1 MGKLANTQEFR
12 RAALDFQKQGYYID
26 APPGSQDFYEFWTEE
41 LRRCRE
47 GYQVGDTKITGNHYF
62 YLNYVQ
68 MKILDDGNKKGGA
81 VKKVDFPAFWDGD
94 YEYFWLLDI
103 ARNGMDKQDMLDLG
117 LTTTVRDEYLDG
129 GHHLILAKARR
140 KGFSYKNAAITCNQ
154 FNTVKNSYTLLCAH
168 DKKYLYPKGIMTM
181 AAANMDFLNEHTGW
195 SKRRSVIDKQNH
207 KKASYLEYINNQP
220 VEKGYKSEVEAI
232 TFKDNPDAARG
243 KDASLVIFEEAG
255 AFHNLKDT
263 YMATRPCV
271 EDGGITTGQMVIFG
285 TGGDMEGGTIDF
297 ESMFYNPEPY
307 NLLPVENVW
316 DDGGDGTFCGWF
328 FPSYR
333 NKVGYMD
340 EQGNSLVTEAKFD
353 EEVKRDST
361 KKNSK
366 DAKVYDKLITEYPWK
381 PREAF
386 LQTSS
391 NVFPT
396 AELLS
401 HRNSIVRSARAS
413 SVGTPGLLVH
423 SGDGIKFRPSESA
436 RPVDKFPHQ
445 KGDDIT
451 GCVVMYQAP
460 YRDESGQV
468 PSNLYFIA
476 HDPYAHDSSVGNSLG
491 SAYVMKRPNPWSK
504 PDDMIVA
511 SYVGRPETQ
520 DDFNDNLFK
529 LSEYYNAKIG
539 FENDRGEVI
548 PYAKR
553 TKNLHRL
560 MEEVEIFDRSNGFRA
575 KTLGRNY
582 GLSMGSKHR
591 KAQAVLYLRDW
602 LKTKRSVGEDGESKL
617 NLHYIYDVGLIDEL
631 IKWDDK
637 GNFDRVSSLLV
648 GMFYMMDLISKPVE
662 KQEVQDSQDS
672 FFNRDFFV

>member
-1 MGKLANTQEFR
+1 MIANTHEFR

-41 LRRCRE
+41 LRRCKE
-47 GYQVGDTKITGNHYF
+47 GYKVGDTWITGNHYF

-68 MKILDDGNKKGGA
+68 MKVMDDNKKGGA
-81 VKKVDFPAFWDGD
+81 AKKVDFPGFWDGD
-94 YEYFWLLDI
+94 YEFFHLMEI
-103 ARNGMDKQDMLDLG
+103 ARNGSTPEEVAKLG
-117 LTTTVRDEYLDG
+117 LSTSVHPDWLDG
-129 GHHLILAKARR
+129 GHHLIVAKARR

-243 KDASLVIFEEAG
+243 KDASLVVFEEAG

-271 EDGGITTGQMVIFG
+271 EDGGITTGQMIIFG

-307 NLLPVENVW
+307 NLLPVENMW
-316 DDGGDGTFCGWF
+316 DDGGEGTHCGWF

-333 NKVGYMD
+333 NKVGFMD
-340 EQGNSLVTEAKFD
+340 KDGNTLEEDAKFQ
-353 EEVKRDST
+353 EQQKREST
-361 KKNSK
+361 KRNSK

-386 LQTSS
+386 LQTSA
-391 NVFPT
+391 NVFPA
-396 AELLS
+396 AELIN
-401 HRNSIVRSARAS
+401 HRNSIIRSSKTAK
-413 SVGTPGLLVH
+413 VGTPGVLV
-423 SGDGIKFRPSESA
+423 SGAGGIKFRPSDQVRAIE
-436 RPVDKFPHQ
+436 KFPHQ
-445 KGDDIT
+445 KGDDIR
-451 GCVVMYQAP
+451 GAVVVYQAP
-460 YRDESGQV
+460 YRDEEGQI
-468 PSNLYFIA
+468 PNNLYFIA
-476 HDPYAHDSSVGNSLG
+476 HDPYAHDSSQGSSLG
-491 SAYVMKRPNPWSK
+491 SAYVFKRANPWSK

-511 SYVGRPETQ
+511 SYVGRPDTQ
-520 DDFNDNLFK
+520 DDYNDNLFK
-529 LSEYYNAKIG
+529 LAEYYNARIG

-560 MEEVEIFDRSNGFRA
+560 MEEVEIFDKSSGFRA

-602 LKTKRSVGEDGESKL
+602 LNTKRSKDENGDYKK
-617 NLHYIYDVGLIDEL
+617 NLHYIYDVALIDEL
-631 IKWDDK
+631 IKWTER
-637 GNFDRVSSLLV
+637 GNFDRASSLLV
-648 GMFYMMDLISKPVE
+648 GMFYMMDLLSKPVV
-662 KQEVQDSQDS
+662 KQESRDDHDS
-672 FFNRDFFV
+672 FFSRELFV

>member
-1 MGKLANTQEFR
+1 MIANTHEFR

-41 LRRCRE
+41 LRRCKE
-47 GYQVGDTKITGNHYF
+47 GYKVGDTWITGNHYF

-68 MKILDDGNKKGGA
+68 MKVMDDNKKGGA
-81 VKKVDFPAFWDGD
+81 AKKVDFPGFWDGD
-94 YEYFWLLDI
+94 YEFFHLMEI
-103 ARNGMDKQDMLDLG
+103 ARNGSTAEEVAKLG
-117 LTTTVRDEYLDG
+117 LSTSVHPDWLDG
-129 GHHLILAKARR
+129 GHHLIVAKARR

-243 KDASLVIFEEAG
+243 KDASLVVFEEAG

-271 EDGGITTGQMVIFG
+271 EDGGITTGQMIIFG

-307 NLLPVENVW
+307 NLLPVENMW
-316 DDGGDGTFCGWF
+316 DDGGEGTHCGWF

-333 NKVGYMD
+333 NKVGFMD
-340 EQGNSLVTEAKFD
+340 KDGNTLEADAKFN
-353 EEVKRDST
+353 EEQNRDRTKR
-361 KKNSK
+361 NSK

-386 LQTSS
+386 LQTSA
-391 NVFPT
+391 NVFPA
-396 AELLS
+396 AELIN
-401 HRNSIVRSARAS
+401 HRNSIIRSAKTAK
-413 SVGTPGLLVH
+413 VGTPGVLV
-423 SGDGIKFRPSESA
+423 SGAGGIKFRPSDQVRAIE
-436 RPVDKFPHQ
+436 KFPHQ
-445 KGDDIT
+445 KGDDIR
-451 GCVVMYQAP
+451 GAVVVYQAP
-460 YRDESGQV
+460 YRDEEGQI
-468 PSNLYFIA
+468 PNNLYFIA
-476 HDPYAHDSSVGNSLG
+476 HDPYAHDSSQGSSLG
-491 SAYVMKRPNPWSK
+491 SAYVFKRANPWSK

-511 SYVGRPETQ
+511 SYVGRPDTQ
-520 DDFNDNLFK
+520 DDYNDNLFK
-529 LSEYYNAKIG
+529 LAEYYNARIG

-560 MEEVEIFDRSNGFRA
+560 MEEVEIFDKSSGFRA

-602 LKTKRSVGEDGESKL
+602 LNTKRSKDENGDYKK
-617 NLHYIYDVGLIDEL
+617 NLHYIYDVALIDEL
-631 IKWDDK
+631 IKWTER
-637 GNFDRVSSLLV
+637 GNFDRASSLLV
-648 GMFYMMDLISKPVE
+648 GMFYMMDLLSKPVV
-662 KQEVQDSQDS
+662 KQESRDDHDS
-672 FFNRDFFV
+672 FFSRELFV

>member
-1 MGKLANTQEFR
+1 MGKLTNTQEFR
-12 RAALDFQKQGYYID
+12 RAALDFQKHGYYID
-26 APPGSQDFYEFWTEE
+26 APSGTQDFYEFWSEE
-41 LRRCRE
+41 LRRCRD
-47 GYQVGDTKITGNHYF
+47 GYTVGDTTITGNHYF

-68 MKILDDGNKKGGA
+68 MKVMDELGKKKGA
-81 VKKVDFPAFWDGD
+81 VKKVDFPSFWDGD
-94 YEYFWLLDI
+94 YEYFWLMEI
-103 ARNGMDKQDMLDLG
+103 ARNGMDKKAMLDLQ
-117 LTTTVRDEYLDG
+117 LSTTVQDDWLDG
-129 GHHLILAKARR
+129 GHHMIVAKSRR

-154 FNTVKNSYTLLCAH
+154 FNTIKDSYTLLCAH

-263 YMATRPCV
+263 FMATRPTV

-285 TGGDMEGGTIDF
+285 TGGDMSGGTIDF

-307 NLLPVENVW
+307 NLLPVDNIW
-316 DDGGDGTFCGWF
+316 DDGGSGTHCGWF

-333 NKVGYMD
+333 NKVGFMD
-340 EQGNSLVTEAKFD
+340 KDGNSLTKEAKFQ
-353 EEVKRDST
+353 EETKREST
-361 KKNSK
+361 KRNSK
-366 DAKVYDKLITEYPWK
+366 DAKVYDKLITEYPWR

-396 AELLS
+396 AELIN
-401 HRNSIVRSARAS
+401 HRNTLVRSAKTAN
-413 SVGTPGLLVH
+413 VGTAGLLTT
-423 SGDGIKFRPSESA
+423 GKDGLKFRPSDTV

-451 GCVVMYQAP
+451 GCVVVYQAP
-460 YRDESGQV
+460 YRDDDGQV
-468 PSNLYFIA
+468 PNSLYFIA
-476 HDPYAHDSSVGNSLG
+476 HDPYAHDTSQGNSLG
-491 SAYVMKRPNPWSK
+491 SAYVFKRANPWSK

-511 SYVGRPETQ
+511 SYVGRPDTQ
-520 DDFNDNLFK
+520 DEYNETLFK

-553 TKNLHRL
+553 TKNLHML
-560 MEEVEIFDRSNGFRA
+560 MEEVELFDRSNGFRA
-575 KTLGRNY
+575 KKLGRNY
-582 GLSMGSKHR
+582 GLSMGSKQR

-602 LKTKRSVGEDGESKL
+602 LRTKRSMDENGESKL
-617 NLHYIYDVGLIDEL
+617 NLHYIYDIGLIDEL
-631 IKWDDK
+631 IKWNDR
-637 GNFDRVSSLLV
+637 GNFDRASSLLV
-648 GMFYMMDLISKPVE
+648 GMFYMMDLLTKPVVKE
-662 KQEVQDSQDS
+662 GVEESHDS
-672 FFNRDFFV
+672 FFNRDFFA

>member
-1 MGKLANTQEFR
+1 MIANTHEFR

-41 LRRCRE
+41 LRRCKE
-47 GYQVGDTKITGNHYF
+47 GYKVGDTWITGNHYF

-68 MKILDDGNKKGGA
+68 MKVMDDNKKGGA
-81 VKKVDFPAFWDGD
+81 AKKVDFPGFWDGD
-94 YEYFWLLDI
+94 YEFFHLMEI
-103 ARNGMDKQDMLDLG
+103 ARNGSTAEEVAKLG
-117 LTTTVRDEYLDG
+117 LSTSVHPDWLDG
-129 GHHLILAKARR
+129 GHHLIVAKARR

-243 KDASLVIFEEAG
+243 KDASLVVFEEAG

-271 EDGGITTGQMVIFG
+271 EDGGITTGQMIIFG

-307 NLLPVENVW
+307 NLLPVENMW
-316 DDGGDGTFCGWF
+316 DDGGEGTHCGWF

-333 NKVGYMD
+333 NKVGFMD
-340 EQGNSLVTEAKFD
+340 KDGNTLEEDAKFQ
-353 EEVKRDST
+353 EQQKREST
-361 KKNSK
+361 KRNSK

-386 LQTSS
+386 LQTSA
-391 NVFPT
+391 NVFPA
-396 AELLS
+396 AELIN
-401 HRNSIVRSARAS
+401 HRNSIIRSSKTAK
-413 SVGTPGLLVH
+413 VGTPGVLV
-423 SGDGIKFRPSESA
+423 SGAGGIKFRPSDQVRAIE
-436 RPVDKFPHQ
+436 KFPHQ
-445 KGDDIT
+445 KGDDIR
-451 GCVVMYQAP
+451 GAVVVYQAP
-460 YRDESGQV
+460 YRDEEGQI
-468 PSNLYFIA
+468 PNNLYFIA
-476 HDPYAHDSSVGNSLG
+476 HDPYAHDSSQGSSLG
-491 SAYVMKRPNPWSK
+491 SAYVFKRANPWSK

-511 SYVGRPETQ
+511 SYVGRPDTQ
-520 DDFNDNLFK
+520 DDYNDNLFK
-529 LSEYYNAKIG
+529 LAEYYNARIG

-560 MEEVEIFDRSNGFRA
+560 MEEVEIFDKSSGFRA

-602 LKTKRSVGEDGESKL
+602 LNTKRSKDENGDYKK
-617 NLHYIYDVGLIDEL
+617 NLHYIYDVALIDEL
-631 IKWDDK
+631 IKWTER
-637 GNFDRVSSLLV
+637 GNFDRASSLLV
-648 GMFYMMDLISKPVE
+648 GMFYMMDLLSKPVV
-662 KQEVQDSQDS
+662 KQESRDDHDS
-672 FFNRDFFV
+672 FFSRELFV

>member
-1 MGKLANTQEFR
+1 MGKITNTNEFR
-12 RAALDFQKQGYYID
+12 RAALDFQRQGYYID
-26 APPGSQDFYEFWTEE
+26 APAGSQDFYEFWTEE
-41 LRRCRE
+41 LRRCTD
-47 GYQVGDTKITGNHYF
+47 GYTVGDTHITGNHYF
-62 YLNYVQ
+62 YLNYCTI
-68 MKILDDGNKKGGA
+68 KILDAGKKGKGA
-81 VKKVDFPAFWDGD
+81 SKKVDFPHFWDGD
-94 YEYFWLLDI
+94 YEYFWLMDI
-103 ARNGMDKQDMLDLG
+103 ARNGITPEKLKSLELSTSVLPEWM
-117 LTTTVRDEYLDG
+117 DG
-129 GHHLILAKARR
+129 GHHLIVGKARR

-154 FNTVKNSYTLLCAH
+154 YNTVKNSYTLLCAH

-243 KDASLVIFEEAG
+243 KDASLVVFEEAG

-271 EDGGITTGQMVIFG
+271 EDGSITTGQMVIFG
-285 TGGDMEGGTIDF
+285 TGGDMEGGTVDF

-316 DDGGDGTFCGWF
+316 DDGGDGTHCGWF

-333 NKVGYMD
+333 NKVGFMD
-340 EQGNSLVTEAKFD
+340 EHGNSLIDKAKFE
-353 EEVKRDST
+353 EEVKRAST

-391 NVFPT
+391 NLFPT

-401 HRNSIVRSARAS
+401 HRNSIMRSSSTS
-413 SVGTPGLLVH
+413 SVGTPGNLVH
-423 SGDGIKFRPSESA
+423 TSSGIKFRPSEQV
-436 RPVDKFPHQ
+436 RPVTKFPHQ
-445 KGDDIT
+445 KGDNIT

-460 YRDESGQV
+460 YKDEDGNV
-468 PSNLYFIA
+468 PNSLYFIA
-476 HDPYAHDSSVGNSLG
+476 HDPYAHDNSVGNSLG
-491 SAYVMKRPNPWSK
+491 SAYVFKRPNPWSK

-511 SYVGRPETQ
+511 SYVGRPDTQ
-520 DDFNDNLFK
+520 DAYNEILFN

-553 TKNLHRL
+553 TKNLHKL
-560 MEEVEIFDRSNGFRA
+560 MEEVELFDRSTGFRA

-582 GLSMGSKHR
+582 GLSMGSKQR

-602 LKTKRSVGEDGESKL
+602 LRTKRSVNADGESKL
-617 NLHYIYDVGLIDEL
+617 NLHYIYDVGLLDEL
-631 IKWDDK
+631 IKWNDK

-662 KQEVQDSQDS
+662 KQEVQDSHDS
-672 FFNRDFFV
+672 FFNRELFV

>member
-1 MGKLANTQEFR
+1 MITNTQEFR
-12 RAALDFQKQGYYID
+12 KAALDFQKQGYYID
-26 APPGSQDFYEFWTEE
+26 APAGSQDFYEFWTEE
-41 LRRCRE
+41 LRRCKE
-47 GYQVGDTKITGNHYF
+47 GYKVGDTWITGNHYF

-68 MKILDDGNKKGGA
+68 MKVMDDNKKGGA
-81 VKKVDFPAFWDGD
+81 AKKVDFPGFWDGD
-94 YEYFWLLDI
+94 YEFFHLMEI
-103 ARNGMDKQDMLDLG
+103 ARNGSTPEEVAKLG
-117 LTTTVRDEYLDG
+117 LSTDVHPDWLDG
-129 GHHLILAKARR
+129 GHHLIVAKARR

-154 FNTVKNSYTLLCAH
+154 FNTVKNSYTLLCTH

-207 KKASYLEYINNQP
+207 KKASYLEYINSQP

-243 KDASLVIFEEAG
+243 KDASLVVFEEAG

-271 EDGGITTGQMVIFG
+271 EDGGITTGQMIIFG
-285 TGGDMEGGTIDF
+285 TGGDMDGGTVDF

-316 DDGGDGTFCGWF
+316 DDGGEGTHCGWF

-333 NKVGYMD
+333 NKVGFMD
-340 EQGNSLVTEAKFD
+340 KDGNTLEEDAKFQ
-353 EEVKRDST
+353 EEQNRDRTKR
-361 KKNSK
+361 NSK

-386 LQTSS
+386 LQTSA
-391 NVFPT
+391 NVFPA
-396 AELLS
+396 AELIN
-401 HRNSIVRSARAS
+401 HRNAIIRSAKTAK
-413 SVGTPGLLVH
+413 VGTPGILV
-423 SGDGIKFRPSESA
+423 SGSGGIKFRPSDKVRAIE
-436 RPVDKFPHQ
+436 KFPHQ
-445 KGDDIT
+445 KGDDIR
-451 GCVVMYQAP
+451 GAVVVYQAP
-460 YRDESGQV
+460 YRDEEGQI
-468 PSNLYFIA
+468 PNNLYFIA
-476 HDPYAHDSSVGNSLG
+476 HDPYAHDSSQGSSLG
-491 SAYVMKRPNPWSK
+491 SAYVFKRANPWSK

-511 SYVGRPETQ
+511 SYVGRPDTQ
-520 DDFNDNLFK
+520 DDYNENLFK
-529 LSEYYNAKIG
+529 LAEYYNARIG

-560 MEEVEIFDRSNGFRA
+560 MEEVEIFDKSSGFRA

-602 LKTKRSVGEDGESKL
+602 LNTKRSKDENGEYKK
-617 NLHYIYDVGLIDEL
+617 NLHYIYDVALIDEL
-631 IKWDDK
+631 IKWTER
-637 GNFDRVSSLLV
+637 GNFDRASSLLV
-648 GMFYMMDLISKPVE
+648 GMFYMMDLLSKPVV
-662 KQEVQDSQDS
+662 KQESRDDHDS
-672 FFNRDFFV
+672 FFSRELFV

>member
-1 MGKLANTQEFR
+1 MAKLTNTQEFR
-12 RAALDFQKQGYYID
+12 RASLDFQKQGYYID
-26 APPGSQDFYEFWTEE
+26 APEGSQDFYEFWTEE
-41 LRRCRE
+41 LRRCKE
-47 GYQVGDTKITGNHYF
+47 GYKVGDTHITGNHYF

-68 MKILDDGNKKGGA
+68 MKIMDTGNKKGGA
-81 VKKVDFPAFWDGD
+81 VKKVDFPGFWDGD
-94 YEYFWLLDI
+94 YEYFWLMEI
-103 ARNGMDKQDMLDLG
+103 ARNGIDKQKMLDLG
-117 LTTTVRDEYLDG
+117 LSTTVNENWLDG
-129 GHHLILAKARR
+129 GHHLIVAKARR

-154 FNTVKNSYTLLCAH
+154 FNTVKDSYTLLCAH

-263 YMATRPCV
+263 YMATRPTV

-307 NLLPVENVW
+307 NLLPVDNVW
-316 DDGGDGTFCGWF
+316 DDGGSGTDCGWF

-333 NKVGYMD
+333 NKVGHMD
-340 EQGNSLVTEAKFD
+340 KDGNSLIDEAKFD
-353 EEVKRDST
+353 EDAKREST
-361 KKNSK
+361 KRNSK
-366 DAKVYDKLITEYPWK
+366 DAKVYDKLITEYPWR

-386 LQTSS
+386 LQSGS

-396 AELLS
+396 AELVS
-401 HRNSIVRSARAS
+401 HRNYIVRSGKTAN
-413 SVGTPGLLVH
+413 VGTPGLLT
-423 SGDGIKFRPSESA
+423 SGEGGIKFRPSEKV
-436 RPVDKFPHQ
+436 RPVNKFPHQ

-451 GCVVMYQAP
+451 GGVVVYQAP
-460 YRDESGQV
+460 YKDDEGKV
-468 PSNLYFIA
+468 PNNLYFIA
-476 HDPYAHDSSVGNSLG
+476 HDPYAHDTSSGNSLG
-491 SAYVMKRPNPWSK
+491 SAYVFKRANPWSK

-511 SYVGRPETQ
+511 SYVGRPQTQ
-520 DDFNDNLFK
+520 DEYNSTLFK

-553 TKNLHRL
+553 TKQLHML
-560 MEEVEIFDRSNGFRA
+560 MEEVELFDKSNGFRA

-582 GLSMGSKHR
+582 GMSMGSKQR

-602 LKTKRSVGEDGESKL
+602 LSAKRSMDENGESKL

-631 IKWDDK
+631 IKWSEK
-637 GNFDRVSSLLV
+637 GNFDRASSLLV
-648 GMFYMMDLISKPVE
+648 GMFYMMDLISKPVV
-662 KQEVQDSQDS
+662 KQEVQESHDS
-672 FFNRDFFV
+672 FFNREFFS

>member
-1 MGKLANTQEFR
+1 MIANTNEFR

-26 APPGSQDFYEFWTEE
+26 APAGSQDFYEYWTEE

-47 GYQVGDTKITGNHYF
+47 GHVVAGVHITGNHYF

-68 MKILDDGNKKGGA
+68 MKVMDEGNKKGGA
-81 VKKVDFPAFWDGD
+81 KKTVDFPGFWDGD
-94 YEYFWLLDI
+94 YEYFWLMEI
-103 ARNGMDKQDMLDLG
+103 ARNGCTPEKLKELS
-117 LTTTVRDEYLDG
+117 LSTSVNSNWLDG
-129 GHHLILAKARR
+129 GHHLIVAKARR

-154 FNTVKNSYTLLCAH
+154 FNTEKNSYTLLCAH

-243 KDASLVIFEEAG
+243 KDASLVVFEEAG

-271 EDGGITTGQMVIFG
+271 EDGGITTGQMIIFG

-316 DDGGDGTFCGWF
+316 DDGGNGTDCGWF

-333 NKVGYMD
+333 NKVGFMD
-340 EQGNSLVTEAKFD
+340 KDGNSLVEEAKFQED
-353 EEVKRDST
+353 AKREST
-361 KKNSK
+361 KRNSK
-366 DAKVYDKLITEYPWK
+366 DAKVYDKLITEYPWR

-396 AELLS
+396 GELVS
-401 HRNSIVRSARAS
+401 HRNTIIRSAKTAK
-413 SVGTPGLLVH
+413 VGTPGILT
-423 SGDGIKFRPSESA
+423 SGEGGIKFRPSDKVRAVE
-436 RPVDKFPHQ
+436 KFPSQ

-451 GCVVMYQAP
+451 GAVVVYQAP
-460 YRDESGQV
+460 YRDDVGNV
-468 PSNLYFIA
+468 PNNLYFIA
-476 HDPYAHDSSVGNSLG
+476 HDPYAHDSSQGSSLG
-491 SAYVMKRPNPWSK
+491 SAYVFKRPNPWSK

-520 DDFNDNLFK
+520 DDYNDTLFK
-529 LSEYYNAKIG
+529 LAQYYNCKIG
-539 FENDRGEVI
+539 FENDRGGVI
-548 PYAKR
+548 PYAKNNR
-553 TKNLHRL
+553 QLHML
-560 MEEVEIFDRSNGFRA
+560 MEEVELFDKQNNFKA
-575 KTLGRNY
+575 KKLGRNY

-602 LKTKRSVGEDGESKL
+602 LKTKRSKDENGDWKL
-617 NLHYIYDVGLIDEL
+617 NLHYIYDVALIDEL
-631 IKWDDK
+631 IKWNER
-637 GNFDRVSSLLV
+637 GNFDRASALLI
-648 GMFYMMDLISKPVE
+648 GMFFMQDLMHKPVE
-662 KQEVQDSQDS
+662 KPDVLDSTDN
-672 FFNRDFFV
+672 FFDRQFF

>member
-1 MGKLANTQEFR
+1 MIANTHEFR

-41 LRRCRE
+41 LRRCKE
-47 GYQVGDTKITGNHYF
+47 GYKVGDTWITGNHYF

-68 MKILDDGNKKGGA
+68 MKVMDDNKKGGA
-81 VKKVDFPAFWDGD
+81 AKKVDFPGFWDGD
-94 YEYFWLLDI
+94 YEFFHLMEI
-103 ARNGMDKQDMLDLG
+103 ARNGSTAEEVAKLG
-117 LTTTVRDEYLDG
+117 LSTSVHPEWLDG
-129 GHHLILAKARR
+129 GHHLIVAKARR

-243 KDASLVIFEEAG
+243 KDASLVVFEEAG

-271 EDGGITTGQMVIFG
+271 EDGGITTGQMIIFG

-307 NLLPVENVW
+307 NLLPVENMW
-316 DDGGDGTFCGWF
+316 DDGGEGTHCGWF

-333 NKVGYMD
+333 NKVGFMD
-340 EQGNSLVTEAKFD
+340 KDGNTLEEDAKFQ
-353 EEVKRDST
+353 EQQKREST
-361 KKNSK
+361 KRNSK

-386 LQTSS
+386 LQTSA
-391 NVFPT
+391 NVFPA
-396 AELLS
+396 AELIN
-401 HRNSIVRSARAS
+401 HRNSIIRSAKTAK
-413 SVGTPGLLVH
+413 VGTPGVLV
-423 SGDGIKFRPSESA
+423 SGSGGLKFRPSDQVRAIE
-436 RPVDKFPHQ
+436 KFPHQ
-445 KGDDIT
+445 KGDDIR
-451 GCVVMYQAP
+451 GAVVVYQAP
-460 YRDESGQV
+460 YRDEDGQI
-468 PSNLYFIA
+468 PNNLYFIA
-476 HDPYAHDSSVGNSLG
+476 HDPYAHDSSQGSSLG
-491 SAYVMKRPNPWSK
+491 SAYVFKRANPWSK

-511 SYVGRPETQ
+511 SYVGRPDTQ
-520 DDFNDNLFK
+520 DDYNDNLFK
-529 LSEYYNAKIG
+529 LAEYYNARIG

-560 MEEVEIFDRSNGFRA
+560 MEEVEIFDKSSGFRA

-602 LKTKRSVGEDGESKL
+602 LNTKRSKDENGDYKK
-617 NLHYIYDVGLIDEL
+617 NLHYIYDVALIDEL
-631 IKWDDK
+631 IKWNEK
-637 GNFDRVSSLLV
+637 GNFDRASSLLV
-648 GMFYMMDLISKPVE
+648 GMFYMMDLLSKPVV
-662 KQEVQDSQDS
+662 KQESRDDHDS
-672 FFNRDFFV
+672 FFSRELFV

>member
-1 MGKLANTQEFR
+1 M
-12 RAALDFQKQGYYID
+12 
-26 APPGSQDFYEFWTEE
+26 
-41 LRRCRE
+41 RRCKE
-47 GYQVGDTKITGNHYF
+47 GYKVGDTWITGNHYF

-68 MKILDDGNKKGGA
+68 MKVMDDNKKGGA
-81 VKKVDFPAFWDGD
+81 AKKVDFPGFWDGD
-94 YEYFWLLDI
+94 YEFFHLMEI
-103 ARNGMDKQDMLDLG
+103 ARNGSTAEEVAKLG
-117 LTTTVRDEYLDG
+117 LSTSVHPDWLDG
-129 GHHLILAKARR
+129 GHHLIVAKARR

-243 KDASLVIFEEAG
+243 KDASLVVFEEAG

-271 EDGGITTGQMVIFG
+271 EDGGITTGQMIIFG

-307 NLLPVENVW
+307 NLLPVENMW
-316 DDGGDGTFCGWF
+316 DDGGEGTHCGWF

-333 NKVGYMD
+333 NKVGFMD
-340 EQGNSLVTEAKFD
+340 KDGNTLEEDAKFQ
-353 EEVKRDST
+353 EQQKREST
-361 KKNSK
+361 KRNSK

-386 LQTSS
+386 LQTSA
-391 NVFPT
+391 NVFPA
-396 AELLS
+396 AELIN
-401 HRNSIVRSARAS
+401 HRNSIIRSSKTAK
-413 SVGTPGLLVH
+413 VGTPGVLV
-423 SGDGIKFRPSESA
+423 SGAGGIKFRPSDQVRAIE
-436 RPVDKFPHQ
+436 KFPHQ
-445 KGDDIT
+445 KGDDIR
-451 GCVVMYQAP
+451 GAVVVYQAP
-460 YRDESGQV
+460 YRDEEGQI
-468 PSNLYFIA
+468 PNNLYFIA
-476 HDPYAHDSSVGNSLG
+476 HDPYAHDSSQGSSLG
-491 SAYVMKRPNPWSK
+491 SAYVFKRANPWSK

-511 SYVGRPETQ
+511 SYVGRPDTQ
-520 DDFNDNLFK
+520 DDYNDNLFK
-529 LSEYYNAKIG
+529 LAEYYNARIG

-560 MEEVEIFDRSNGFRA
+560 MEEVEIFDKSSGFRA

-602 LKTKRSVGEDGESKL
+602 LNTKRSKDENGDYKK
-617 NLHYIYDVGLIDEL
+617 NLHYIYDVALIDEL
-631 IKWDDK
+631 IKWTER
-637 GNFDRVSSLLV
+637 GNFDRASSLLV
-648 GMFYMMDLISKPVE
+648 GMFYMMDLLSKPVV
-662 KQEVQDSQDS
+662 KQESRDDHDS
-672 FFNRDFFV
+672 FFSRELFV

>member
-1 MGKLANTQEFR
+1 MIANTHEFR

-41 LRRCRE
+41 LRRCKE
-47 GYQVGDTKITGNHYF
+47 GYKVGDTWITGNHYF

-68 MKILDDGNKKGGA
+68 MKVMDDNKKGGA
-81 VKKVDFPAFWDGD
+81 AKKVDFPGFWDGD
-94 YEYFWLLDI
+94 YEFFHLMEI
-103 ARNGMDKQDMLDLG
+103 ARNGSTVEEVAKLG
-117 LTTTVRDEYLDG
+117 LSTSVHPEWLDG
-129 GHHLILAKARR
+129 GHHLIVAKARR

-243 KDASLVIFEEAG
+243 KDASLVVFEEAG

-271 EDGGITTGQMVIFG
+271 EDGGITTGQMIIFG

-307 NLLPVENVW
+307 NLLPVENMW
-316 DDGGDGTFCGWF
+316 DDGGEGTHCGWF

-333 NKVGYMD
+333 NKVGFMD
-340 EQGNSLVTEAKFD
+340 KDGNTLEEDAKFQ
-353 EEVKRDST
+353 EQQKREST
-361 KKNSK
+361 KRNSK

-386 LQTSS
+386 LQTSA
-391 NVFPT
+391 NVFPA
-396 AELLS
+396 AELIN
-401 HRNSIVRSARAS
+401 HRNSIIRSAKTAK
-413 SVGTPGLLVH
+413 VGTPGVLV
-423 SGDGIKFRPSESA
+423 SGSGGLKFRPSDQVRAIE
-436 RPVDKFPHQ
+436 KFPHQ
-445 KGDDIT
+445 KGDDIR
-451 GCVVMYQAP
+451 GAVVVYQAP
-460 YRDESGQV
+460 YRDEDGQI
-468 PSNLYFIA
+468 PNNLYFIA
-476 HDPYAHDSSVGNSLG
+476 HDPYAHDSSQGSSLG
-491 SAYVMKRPNPWSK
+491 SAYVFKRANPWSK

-511 SYVGRPETQ
+511 SYVGRPDTQ
-520 DDFNDNLFK
+520 DDYNDNLFK
-529 LSEYYNAKIG
+529 LAEYYNARIG

-560 MEEVEIFDRSNGFRA
+560 MEEVEIFDKSSGFRA

-602 LKTKRSVGEDGESKL
+602 LNTKRSKDENGDYKK
-617 NLHYIYDVGLIDEL
+617 NLHYIYDVALIDEL
-631 IKWDDK
+631 IKWNEK
-637 GNFDRVSSLLV
+637 GNFDRASSLLV
-648 GMFYMMDLISKPVE
+648 GMFYMMDLLSKPVV
-662 KQEVQDSQDS
+662 KQESRDDHDS
-672 FFNRDFFV
+672 FFSRELFV

>member
-1 MGKLANTQEFR
+1 MITNTQEFR
-12 RAALDFQKQGYYID
+12 KAALDFQKQGYYID
-26 APPGSQDFYEFWTEE
+26 APAGSQDFYEFWTEE

-47 GYQVGDTKITGNHYF
+47 GYKVGDTWITGNHYF

-68 MKILDDGNKKGGA
+68 MKVMDDKKKGGA
-81 VKKVDFPAFWDGD
+81 AKKVDFPGFWDGD
-94 YEYFWLLDI
+94 YEFFHLMEI
-103 ARNGMDKQDMLDLG
+103 ARNGSTPEEVAKLG
-117 LTTTVRDEYLDG
+117 LSTDVHPDWLDG
-129 GHHLILAKARR
+129 GHHLIVAKARR

-154 FNTVKNSYTLLCAH
+154 FNTEKNSYTLLCAH

-243 KDASLVIFEEAG
+243 KDASLVVFEEAG

-271 EDGGITTGQMVIFG
+271 EDGGITTGQMIIFG
-285 TGGDMEGGTIDF
+285 TGGDMDGGTVDF

-316 DDGGDGTFCGWF
+316 DDGGEGTHCGWF

-333 NKVGYMD
+333 NKVGFMD
-340 EQGNSLVTEAKFD
+340 KDGNTLQEDAKFN
-353 EEVKRDST
+353 EEQNRDRTKR
-361 KKNSK
+361 NSK

-386 LQTSS
+386 LQTSA
-391 NVFPT
+391 NVFPA
-396 AELLS
+396 AELIN
-401 HRNSIVRSARAS
+401 HRNSIIRSAKTAK
-413 SVGTPGLLVH
+413 VGTPGILV
-423 SGDGIKFRPSESA
+423 SGAGGIKFRPSDEVRA
-436 RPVDKFPHQ
+436 IEKFPHQ
-445 KGDDIT
+445 KGDDIR
-451 GCVVMYQAP
+451 GAVVVYQAP
-460 YRDESGQV
+460 YRDEEGQI
-468 PSNLYFIA
+468 PNNLYFIA
-476 HDPYAHDSSVGNSLG
+476 HDPYAHDSSQGSSLG
-491 SAYVMKRPNPWSK
+491 SAYVFKRANPWSK

-520 DDFNDNLFK
+520 DDYNENLFK
-529 LSEYYNAKIG
+529 LAEYYNARIG

-560 MEEVEIFDRSNGFRA
+560 MEEVEIFDKSSGFRA

-602 LKTKRSVGEDGESKL
+602 LNTKRSKDENGEYKK
-617 NLHYIYDVGLIDEL
+617 NLHYIYDVALIDEL
-631 IKWDDK
+631 IKWTER
-637 GNFDRVSSLLV
+637 GNFDRASSLLV
-648 GMFYMMDLISKPVE
+648 GMFYMMDLLSKPVV
-662 KQEVQDSQDS
+662 KQESRDDHDS
-672 FFNRDFFV
+672 FFSRDFYV